1 MPPKPL
7 EELTALEITLL
18 GTAAR
23 LQEVVKW
30 VERNPPLPD
39 KWAYLNAK
47 VKDEIVSVTI
57 IHLYIATEML
67 FRWMSMLSLYHLV

>member
-7 EELTALEITLL
+7 EELTGVEIYLI

-23 LQEVVKW
+23 LQTAVKW
-30 VERNPPLPD
+30 VERHPPVPE

-47 VKDEIVSVTI
+47 VKEEIVSI
-57 IHLYIATEML
+57 YIVDL
-67 FRWMSMLSLYHLV
+67 HV